1 MEKIIKLLMEN
12 RIMSIS
18 MGIIL
23 LIAGVLSRIQFVNN
37 SVILGY
43 IIPLIFVSLSFG
55 TIFSAIFKK
64 DGRSV
69 KGLFIKSVLA
79 PWAIVI
85 AITSFNKL
93 GIQSPMI
100 KAGSLFL
107 INIVFFNKE
116 ISKASNQ

>member
-1 MEKIIKLLMEN
+1 MEKIIRFLTGNKM
-12 RIMSIS
+12 ISIS
-18 MGIIL
+18 TGIIL
-23 LIAGVLSRIQFVNN
+23 LIAGILSRLQFVDENAI
-37 SVILGY
+37 VGY
-43 IIPLIFVSLSFG
+43 IVPMIFVSLSFG

-64 DGRSV
+64 DKENT

-79 PWAIVI
+79 PWVIVI

-107 INIVFFNKE
+107 INIAFFNKE
-116 ISKASNQ
+116 ISKAANQ